1 MPPRPPMDTERRVQ
15 TMCLL
20 LLTAIAAGA
29 ALYFLSPVLIPFV
42 LGVFLVYC
50 LTPIIDLQMQYF
62 RIGRTAALI
71 TTVLLG
77 CILVILLWG
86 VVWASVSEMSQHAGE
101 YEQELVRLLDDL
113 AARVPVEKLGVEPEK
128 LKSAVSVSRE
138 SVQKLA
144 GSLIGSI
151 MSVFSN
157 GMLVLIFMI
166 FMMAGK
172 RTPPK
177 PGTIL
182 EQLES
187 QIKSYLVTKV
197 LVSAATG
204 FLVGLV
210 LNLIGVRFA
219 LAFGVLTF
227 LLNFIP
233 NIGSAIATLLPLLT
247 RLAYWVPLMLIGS
260 VAKILAIAIP
270 GGIQLTIGNVVE
282 PRMMGKSLDLHPV
295 VVLLGLIFFGMIWG
309 LIGMFLA
316 TPIVALI
323 KIILERIELT
333 KPVGKL
339 LSGVQS

>member
-1 MPPRPPMDTERRVQ
+1 MDTERRVQ

-42 LGVFLVYC
+42 LAVFLVYC

-138 SVQKLA
+138 SVQMLA

-233 NIGSAIATLLPLLT
+233 NIGSAIATLLPLPVVVLNPELGT
-247 RLAYWVPLMLIGS
+247 

>member
-1 MPPRPPMDTERRVQ
+1 MDTERRVQ

-20 LLTAIAAGA
+20 LLTAIAVGA

-42 LGVFLVYC
+42 LAVFLVYC
-50 LTPIIDLQMQYF
+50 LTPIIDLQMRYF
-62 RIGRTAALI
+62 RLGRTAALI

-77 CILVILLWG
+77 CILVFLLWG
-86 VVWASVSEMSQHAGE
+86 VIWASVRDMSQHAGE
-101 YEQELVRLLDDL
+101 YEQELARLLDEL
-113 AARVPVEKLGVEPEK
+113 ATRVPVEKLGVEPDK
-128 LKSAVSVSRE
+128 LKSVVSVSRD

-157 GMLVLIFMI
+157 GILVLIFMV

-172 RTPPK
+172 HTPPK
-177 PGTIL
+177 SGTIL
-182 EQLES
+182 EQLEA
-187 QIKSYLVTKV
+187 QIKSYLVAKV

-204 FLVGLV
+204 VLVGIV
-210 LNLIGVRFA
+210 LHLIGVRFA

-233 NIGSAIATLLPLLT
+233 NIGPVISTLLPLPVVVLNPELGT
-247 RLAYWVPLMLIGS
+247 LAKVLS
-260 VAKILAIAIP
+260 IALP
-270 GGIQLTIGNVVE
+270 GCIQFVVGNVVE
-282 PRMMGKSLDLHPV
+282 PRIMGKSLDLHPV

-309 LIGMFLA
+309 ITGMFLA

-323 KIILERIELT
+323 KIVLERIELT
-333 KPVGKL
+333 RPVGRL
-339 LSGVQS
+339 LSSIRSE